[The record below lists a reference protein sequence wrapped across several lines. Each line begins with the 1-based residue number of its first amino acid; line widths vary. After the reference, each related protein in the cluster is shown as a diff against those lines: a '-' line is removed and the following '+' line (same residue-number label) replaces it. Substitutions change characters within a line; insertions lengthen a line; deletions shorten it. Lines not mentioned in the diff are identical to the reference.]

1 MNILLIH
8 QHFNTPETG
17 GAIRSYYLATA
28 LVSKGHRVAV
38 ITSCACSQG
47 RRENVEGIDVTYLP
61 IPYNNRFSFFARS
74 IAFLRFAL
82 LAMRA
87 AIPYRHY
94 DFCYAIS
101 VPLTVG
107 LTARWLKWRYG
118 MPYWFEVGDL
128 WPDAPIELGFIRN
141 RIFIALLYR
150 FERST
155 YRQATGVIALSE
167 PIRHAILGKVPGC
180 RVEIIPNMAD
190 CDFYAP
196 HAKDPQVEQR
206 FGLTGKFV
214 VVYAGAL
221 GVANGLH
228 HLLACAA
235 EAQRF
240 LLPVSI
246 LVCGD
251 GAMLEQLKQE
261 TTKQNLSNVSF
272 TGFLDRG
279 GVKEILK
286 AADAVFVS
294 YLPAPILETGCPNK
308 YFDGLASGKLIIV
321 NFGGWIRTEIE
332 RTGCGVYIDQKNAD
346 SFVQQLLPM
355 INDKSRLQE
364 AQHKARQL
372 GQQRYS
378 RKQIGE
384 RFASLFES

>member
-8 QHFNTPETG
+8 QHFNTPQTG

-47 RRENVEGIDVTYLP
+47 RREEVEGIDVTYLP

-82 LAMRA
+82 SAMRA
-87 AIPYRHY
+87 AIPYRHF
-94 DFCYAIS
+94 DICYAIS

-107 LTARWLKWRYG
+107 LCARWLKWRYR

-128 WPDAPIELGFIRN
+128 WPDAPVELGFIRN
-141 RIFIALLYR
+141 RLFIWLLRR

-155 YRQATGVIALSE
+155 YRQATGVVALCE
-167 PIRHAILGKVPGC
+167 PIRQSVLSKVPGC
-180 RVEIIPNMAD
+180 RVEVIPNMAD
-190 CDFYAP
+190 CDFFTP
-196 HAKDPQVEQR
+196 QAKNPQVEVQL
-206 FGLTGKFV
+206 GLAGKFV
-214 VVYAGAL
+214 VAYAGAL

-235 EAQRF
+235 EAQRS

-246 LVCGD
+246 RVCGD
-251 GAMLEQLKQE
+251 GAMLEVLKQGA
-261 TTKQNLSNVSF
+261 TRQNLSNVSF

-279 GVKEILK
+279 GVREILQ

-294 YLPAPILETGCPNK
+294 YLPSPILETGCPNK
-308 YFDGLASGKLIIV
+308 YFDGLAAGKLIIV
-321 NFGGWIRTEIE
+321 NFGGWIREEIE
-332 RTGCGVYIDQKNAD
+332 RNGCGVYVDQKDAG
-346 SFVQQLLPM
+346 SFVQQLLPF
-355 INDKSRLQE
+355 INDRSRLQE

-372 GQQRYS
+372 GELVYS
-378 RKQIGE
+378 RRQVGE
-384 RFASLFES
+384 RFARLFES